1 MSGHKI
7 QSDLMWNRLQKMLRN
22 NRNKHRFNYGFI
34 TMKKI
39 FSCRLLFWAVVAATG
54 LVGCDSGK
62 QQAAA
67 PITSAGSEAAPV
79 TASEVEWPKLTSA
92 VKQNAELEARID
104 ELLGRMTLEEKVGQM
119 IQPEIKQVT
128 PEDVKKYHLGSVLNG
143 GGTTPDNNK
152 YAKLSDWV
160 ALADSYYHAS
170 VDKSDGRAGIPI
182 MWGTDAVHG
191 LGNVIGATLF
201 PHNIALGATNNP
213 ELLRKIGEVTAR
225 EIAATG
231 LDWNFSPTVA
241 VARDER
247 WGRAYEAWSEDP
259 QIVRAYAGK
268 MVEGLQGIGGSEEFL
283 TGRHVIATAKHFI
296 GDGGTLNGVDRG
308 ETQGDEKAL
317 RDIHGAGYFTAIEA
331 GVQVV
336 MASFTSWEGTRMHGH
351 KYLLTD
357 VLKGQMGFDGLVVG
371 DWSGHGFI
379 PGCTALNCPD
389 TINAGLDIYMAP
401 EPGWKELFHNT
412 VEQAKTGVIPMARI
426 DDAVRRI
433 LRVKMRAG
441 LFEKGAPSARE
452 LTGRTDVLGS
462 PEHRAVARQAV
473 RESLVMLKNKNGLL
487 PLSRKLKVLVA
498 GDGADNIGKQAGG
511 WSVSWQGTGN
521 TNEDFPGAT
530 SIYAGINE
538 IVAAAGGTA
547 TLSTDGS
554 FADKPDVAIVV
565 FGEDPYAEMQG
576 DIPDLL
582 YKPRD
587 PSDWELLKKL
597 RAQDVPVVALF
608 ITGRPL
614 WVNREINASDAFVVV
629 WQPGTEGQ
637 GIADV
642 IFKNEEGR
650 INHDMK
656 GRLTFSWPKR
666 PDQVVMNR
674 GDDNYDPLFP
684 YGFGLSYGDKD
695 TLGDDLSEEGL
706 ALAETLDVLEIF
718 NRRPISPWEIEITGF
733 QNDRVTMA
741 TNTAT
746 ASSLMIE
753 AVDRNE
759 QQDARRV
766 VWNGQGQGQVALST
780 ADRQDFVGYAH
791 EKSALIFDI
800 KVDTAPTAKTFL
812 RLGCGSYCASD
823 IDFTEK
829 LTAFVGKSWQTVSVD
844 LNCFPTAGANFGVSQ
859 PAHEF
864 LTQVLQPFS
873 LVTSGELTVNF
884 ANVRIEKGVGEGKC
898 N

>member
-1 MSGHKI
+1 
-7 QSDLMWNRLQKMLRN
+7 
-22 NRNKHRFNYGFI
+22 
-34 TMKKI
+34 MKP
-39 FSCRLLFWAVVAATG
+39 SSQLFAAVAA
-54 LVGCDSGK
+54 LLLIAGCSVEEK
-62 QQAAA
+62 TNEQQAAEQVA
-67 PITSAGSEAAPV
+67 VDTTADRV
-79 TASEVEWPKLTSA
+79 TWPALTSA
-92 VKQNAELEARID
+92 VKKDPALEARID
-104 ELLGRMTLEEKVGQM
+104 ELLAQMTVEEKVGQM

-143 GGTTPDNNK
+143 GGTTPHNNK

-160 ALADSYYHAS
+160 ELADSYYHAS
-170 VDKSDGRAGIPI
+170 IDKSDGRTGIPI

-201 PHNIALGATNNP
+201 PHNIALGATHNP
-213 ELLRKIGEVTAR
+213 ELLRQIGAVTAR
-225 EIAATG
+225 EMATTG
-231 LDWNFSPTVA
+231 VDWNFSPTVA
-241 VARDER
+241 VARDDR

-259 QIVRAYAGK
+259 EVVAAYAAP
-268 MVEGLQGIGGSEEFL
+268 MVEGLQGVGGSDDFL
-283 TGRHVIATAKHFI
+283 SEHHVIATTKHYI
-296 GDGGTLNGVDRG
+296 GDGGTLNGIDRG
-308 ETQGDEKAL
+308 ETQGDERVL
-317 RDIHGAGYFTAIEA
+317 RDIHGPGYFSAIEA

-336 MASFTSWEGTRMHGH
+336 MASFTSWQGTRMHGH

-401 EPGWKELFHNT
+401 EPEWKELFHNT
-412 VEQAKTGVIPMARI
+412 VEQVNTGVIPMERV

-441 LFEKGAPSARE
+441 LFEKGAPSSRA
-452 LTGRTDVLGS
+452 LAGRADILGA
-462 PEHRAVARQAV
+462 PEHREVARQAV
-473 RESLVMLKNKNGLL
+473 RESLVMLKNKNGIL
-487 PLSRKLKVLVA
+487 PLSRNINVLVA

-511 WSVSWQGTGN
+511 WSISWQGTGN
-521 TNEDFPGAT
+521 SNADFPGAT
-530 SIYAGINE
+530 SIFAGIDA
-538 IVAAAGGTA
+538 VVSAAGGSA
-547 TLSTDGS
+547 VLSEDGS
-554 FADKPDVAIVV
+554 FTTKPDVAIVV

-597 RAQDVPVVALF
+597 RAQDIPVVSLF

-614 WVNREINASDAFVVV
+614 WVNREINASDAFVVI

-637 GIADV
+637 GVADV
-642 IFKNEEGR
+642 IFKNDAGE

-656 GRLTFSWPKR
+656 GRLTFSWPKH
-666 PDQVVMNR
+666 PDQFLLNR
-674 GDDNYDPLFP
+674 GDENYDPLFA
-684 YGFGLSYGDKD
+684 YGFGLSYSDKD

-706 ALAETLDVLEIF
+706 SVAETVDVLELF
-718 NRRPISPWEIEITGF
+718 NRRPLEPWEIEITGY
-733 QNDRVTMA
+733 QNDRAIMTS
-741 TNTAT
+741 NTLSV
-746 ASSLMIE
+746 SSVMIE

-780 ADRQDFVGYAH
+780 EQRQDFIDYA
-791 EKSALIFDI
+791 KQDSALIFDL
-800 KVDTAPTAKTFL
+800 KVEKAPTRTTFL

-823 IDFTEK
+823 IDVTER
-829 LTAFVGKSWQTVSVD
+829 LTAMAGKEWQTVS
-844 LNCFPTAGANFGVSQ
+844 LGLKCFPIAGANFGIEQ
-859 PAHEF
+859 PPEEF

-873 LVTSGELTVNF
+873 LVTRGELALTF
-884 ANVRIEKGVGEGKC
+884 ANVRIEKGAASGSC
-898 N
+898 H